1 MLRIPAIISLSLAA
15 AAPCFAWGGDGH
27 RIVATIAT
35 SYLTEDVAKQVH
47 DLLGDQTVA
56 DAATWADDMRSDPKY
71 DWIKPYHYID
81 LPRNAQSVDMKR
93 DGAEGKQVI
102 SGILKYREVLRDTSR
117 PKEERLE
124 ALRLLFHFVG
134 DVHQPFHVSYTDD
147 KGGNMLSVLAWG
159 KKSNMH
165 RVFDSDLISRR
176 LKDTKGGWATMSADL
191 RNAITDAQRKQWS
204 SAADPVI
211 WANESFSITR
221 QAYSKAPNA
230 RTGVDDAYWKEWMP
244 TVNLRLEM
252 AGVRLAAL
260 LNDALKAP
268 GSSGSPAAGGA
279 KKPATKQSTQKQPT
293 EKQPTEKQPTQPE
306 VSPSAPAVPPPSKDP
321 APSTP

>member
-1 MLRIPAIISLSLAA
+1 MSRIPALISVTLAVT
-15 AAPCFAWGGDGH
+15 APCLAWGGDGH

-35 SYLTEDVAKQVH
+35 SYLTEDAARQVH

-93 DGAEGKQVI
+93 DGADGKQVI
-102 SGILKYREVLRDTSR
+102 SGILKYRDVLRDTSR

-165 RVFDSDLISRR
+165 KVFDSELISRR

-204 SAADPVI
+204 SAADPVT

-268 GSSGSPAAGGA
+268 GSSGGSPAGGA
-279 KKPATKQSTQKQPT
+279 KRPAAKQPSQT
-293 EKQPTEKQPTQPE
+293 SQPSQPA

-321 APSTP
+321 APSAP